1 MKKILPIIAFILIII
16 AARFI
21 FDRCNVPDAAV
32 RETVVKCDTV
42 TVCDTILVR
51 DSQPAVVTAAGVS
64 IVTLPAWRP
73 PISEADSALSVD
85 TPDSVAVE
93 IPIEQRHYAGEDYDA
108 WVSGYQPTLD
118 SLNIY
123 RPVTTVKETQTVT
136 RWRTRRWGL
145 SVGAGAA
152 LTPRGVEPG
161 IFVGVS
167 YTFYSF

>member
-21 FDRCNVPDAAV
+21 FDRCNVPDTAV
-32 RETVVKCDTV
+32 SETVVKCDTV
-42 TVCDTILVR
+42 TVCDTIYVR
-51 DSQPAVVTAAGVS
+51 DLRPEDVASASVR

-73 PISEADSALSVD
+73 PISAND
-85 TPDSVAVE
+85 TVTVAAVDSVTVE
-93 IPIEQRHYAGEDYDA
+93 VPIEQRHYAGENYDA
-108 WVSGYQPTLD
+108 WVSGYQPSLD

-123 RPVTTVKETQTVT
+123 RPNTTVKETQTVT